1 MNKINTKQIEND
13 LLTIINLKADESE
26 IVIAIVKKSLKG
38 LLKIREDDF
47 EIEKVLSEEQEED
60 LQDEVEFLEEISPNL
75 NQLVSEFN
83 LISFFMCIVLFCL
96 FYCLLTM
103 YL

>member
-1 MNKINTKQIEND
+1 MNRIELKKQIEND

-47 EIEKVLSEEQEED
+47 EIETQREIFVKSRIIMSAQILME
-60 LQDEVEFLEEISPNL
+60 LEFLENKNESYLSDNFFQIKFTL
-75 NQLVSEFN
+75 LGIVS
-83 LISFFMCIVLFCL
+83 VL
-96 FYCLLTM
+96 